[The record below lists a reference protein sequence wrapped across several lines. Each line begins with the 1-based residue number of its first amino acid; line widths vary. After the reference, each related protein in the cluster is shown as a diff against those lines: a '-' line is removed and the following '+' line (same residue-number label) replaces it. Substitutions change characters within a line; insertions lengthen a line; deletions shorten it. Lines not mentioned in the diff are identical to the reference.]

1 MYEGVILVTNVDLIS
16 PDLSVFALLEYVLLA
31 EIAIPTDA
39 PSVRVSL
46 AREDRLL
53 SNVVGPELEEASV
66 VVLLEV
72 LPPLF
77 HHLYGGVLSV
87 GDVLVGADEVSHVPG
102 LVEVALGFPGDL
114 LFALLCFEFDL

>member
-53 SNVVGPELEEASV
+53 SNVVGPELEESSV
-66 VVLLEV
+66 FVLLKV

-77 HHLYGGVLSV
+77 YHLYGGVLSV